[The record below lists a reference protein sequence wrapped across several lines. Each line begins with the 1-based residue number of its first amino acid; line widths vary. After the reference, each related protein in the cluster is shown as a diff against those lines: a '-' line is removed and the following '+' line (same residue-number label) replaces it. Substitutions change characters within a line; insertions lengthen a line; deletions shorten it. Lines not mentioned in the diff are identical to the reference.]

1 MRLWVVL
8 SILVSFAM
16 GVKAETNWLSQQGE
30 GGLSHTPDLNNSGKE
45 YECLVEPSM
54 VVNVGSPVDGVLEKV
69 MVTRG
74 DRVRKGQVVAKLRS
88 GVAQAVV
95 ELSKAHVEFGRRR
108 SKRNDELFA
117 QELISVQER
126 DELET
131 EIILRELE
139 LKKDKELLRL
149 RTIVSPVDGVVVE
162 RHLQPGEFI
171 RADKSDVLT
180 LAQIHPLNV
189 EVIAPA
195 SLFGKIEVG
204 TLGKVS
210 MANYLAGTFEAKVV
224 VVDKVIDAASRTM
237 GIRLQMPNKG
247 NKIPAGV
254 DCTVIFEK

>member
-1 MRLWVVL
+1 MRLYVFLSVL
-8 SILVSFAM
+8 ASFSMA
-16 GVKAETNWLSQQGE
+16 VQAQTNWLSQQSQGD
-30 GGLSHTPDLNNSGKE
+30 LSSTPARNNTGME

-54 VVNVGSPVDGVLEKV
+54 VVNVGSPLDGVLEQV

-88 GVAQAVV
+88 NVQQAAV

-108 SKRNDELFA
+108 AKRNSELFA
-117 QELISVQER
+117 QELITAQEH
-126 DELET
+126 DELQT
-131 EIILRELE
+131 EVRLRELE
-139 LKKDKELLRL
+139 LRKDNELLKL
-149 RTIVSPVDGVVVE
+149 RTITSPVNGVVVK

-180 LAQIHPLNV
+180 LAQIDPLNV

-204 TLGKVS
+204 MSGKVS
-210 MANYLAGTFEAKVV
+210 MSQYVAGTFEAEVV
-224 VVDKVIDAASRTM
+224 VVDKVIDAASRTF
-237 GIRLQMPNKG
+237 GIRLQLPNED

-254 DCTVIFEK
+254 DCTVLFGN